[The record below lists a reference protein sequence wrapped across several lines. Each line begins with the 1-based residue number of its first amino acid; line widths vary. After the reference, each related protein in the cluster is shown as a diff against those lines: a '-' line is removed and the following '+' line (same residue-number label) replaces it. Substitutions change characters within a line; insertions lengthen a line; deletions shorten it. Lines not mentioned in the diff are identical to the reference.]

1 MIEIQYETEVHCT
14 AEKIFDVI
22 VDLHGYDRWLATSN
36 ALWGITDIS
45 SDPVA
50 LGTTYIE
57 SESKG
62 VRHGT
67 VMELEPPTQVAFHQP
82 MTMKPRFLGIIDIH
96 VRYTLTP
103 EASSTRMR
111 RVVRPTLPWQLKLG
125 QPLVARGFR
134 AEGERTLLALKAF
147 ADSLS

>member
-1 MIEIQYETEVHCT
+1 MTEIQYETEVHCT

-22 VDLHGYDRWLATSN
+22 VDLRGYDRWLTTTKDY
-36 ALWGITDIS
+36 LGITDIS

-50 LGTTYIE
+50 LGTTYVE
-57 SESKG
+57 PGPKG

-67 VMELEPPTQVAFHQP
+67 VTELGPPTQVAFHQP

-103 EASSTRMR
+103 KAASTH
-111 RVVRPTLPWQLKLG
+111 VREL
-125 QPLVARGFR
+125 
-134 AEGERTLLALKAF
+134 
-147 ADSLS
+147 